1 MTTVLTTTIRRYAA
15 LLGDAVAFLSLLLIV
30 GGVTLFLGALS

>member
-1 MTTVLTTTIRRYAA
+1 MTTVLTTFRRYAA